1 MPRLGARAALLL
13 LLAAAAATAPL
24 AAAQTCGNIDALGA
38 GRASGKG
45 IKDDT
50 AALQDMDRDAAIGLI
65 YLPPGA
71 YRVARSL
78 SLRKPVFGEAG
89 AYFIVESGATLTLES
104 QPEYP
109 LWAKLFELR
118 GGCASVCWWK
128 AGRGHGVA
136 HPWAIVASSSGGG
149 SLGSAATTLL
159 PLHCCPPDVSG
170 CRQRHRQIWF

>member
-50 AALQDMDRDAAIGLI
+50 AALQAMDRDAAIGLI

-118 GGCASVCWWK
+118 GGCAWVLVWSRQAAC
-128 AGRGHGVA
+128 GGTRMCDGCQQQR
-136 HPWAIVASSSGGG
+136 SGA
-149 SLGSAATTLL
+149 LGSAATPLL
-159 PLHCCPPDVSG
+159 PLHCCRPDVSG
-170 CRQRHRQIWF
+170 CRQRRRQVWF